1 MKKCPKCNRTYAD
14 DGFTFCLEDGALLS
28 APFDPKQDEPIS
40 TIQSGGPP
48 PTAVLPADS
57 GRRETEMT
65 PAPLPPTIAS
75 SASDARG
82 SKPLFPPHLE
92 PMVSAAK
99 RSKLPFIAISAL
111 VLIILLGSVSLFAFK
126 RAQCSKVKIYCS
138 QYLNFATCFLDNEE
152 PDLRIRSNANPKE
165 DIGPATSSL
174 HPIMALQAAVMPKGV
189 SNIKWTISPGKLED
203 ETSGFSPNRTIDT
216 TGFSGQ
222 TITVKATFT
231 AEGWFCSNTASTS
244 FVAK

>member
-1 MKKCPKCNRTYAD
+1 M
-14 DGFTFCLEDGALLS
+14 LS

-174 HPIMALQAAVMPKGV
+174 HPIMALQAAVMPKGI
-189 SNIKWTISPGKLED
+189 SNIKWTISPGKTKPQGLAPTELLIPPD
-203 ETSGFSPNRTIDT
+203 SPVKRLRSKQHSPPRVGFVLTPPPLLLSRNKDPGGNSSRTRSGYVS
-216 TGFSGQ
+216 
-222 TITVKATFT
+222 
-231 AEGWFCSNTASTS
+231 
-244 FVAK
+244 